1 MHQALGDQAQDVVS
15 IAIDTVQ
22 ESLRNESMK
31 DFVLGPISNGSFSQQ
46 VNLSKKITDYGAED
60 EAEVDP
66 DIERKYADEV
76 GVAVVF
82 GEEE

>member
-1 MHQALGDQAQDVVS
+1 M
-15 IAIDTVQ
+15 
-22 ESLRNESMK
+22 E
-31 DFVLGPISNGSFSQQ
+31 VLGPISTESFAQL

-60 EAEVDP
+60 KAEVDP